1 MYCASCGAQVSP
13 TGRFCTSCGKPVDSD
28 TGTTLAGGAGE
39 EFSLDGETIAP
50 AALTPRKL
58 PSTQPIPRTPRPASA
73 GSVLTS
79 SDPIGGG
86 RFTPGQIIA
95 ERYRV
100 VALAGR
106 GGMGEVY
113 RAEDLKLSQVVAI
126 KFLPEA
132 LSQDPAALARFH
144 AEVRTA
150 RQVSHPN
157 VCRVFD
163 IGEADGVLFLTM
175 EYVDGEDLA
184 SVVRRIGRLSPDKA
198 TEVARQICAGLAAAH
213 ERGVIHRDLKPANVM
228 LDGAGKIRIT
238 DFGLA
243 SIAASIKGADARA
256 GTPAYMAPEQLA
268 GREVTAKSDIY
279 SLGLILYEILTGKR
293 AFEASTLP
301 ELMKQRESG
310 AITNPST
317 LVRDLDPLI
326 ERVVLRCLE
335 ADPDKRPFS
344 ALQVAAALPGGDPLA
359 AALAAGETPSPQMVA
374 AAGETS
380 GLNPRVAVACFAAF
394 ILGVVLFVAVGI
406 PENGL
411 VRIHPENPPEVLAKK
426 SREIILSLGYP
437 GQPVDRADG
446 FFYDDDFLIYLEKD
460 HSQHPQ
466 WGRVLSEQP
475 PVLRYWFRQS
485 PREMSP
491 DGLWG
496 NSFTPYVVTSSDPP
510 PTLSGMINLELDPDG
525 HLLYF
530 QAIPPERET
539 SPQPAK
545 STDWLP
551 LFTAAGLNLSE
562 FHSSESVWDSLASAD
577 SRAAWDGVWPG
588 SARPLH
594 IEAAARRGK
603 LVYFSL
609 TGPWSRPQRMSGA
622 EKSRADKISQ
632 IIGLSIAFII
642 FAGSIFLAYRNYS
655 RGRSDRQGALRLASL
670 VFVIELT
677 ICLFRSHFVLTFDA
691 VGLVILAL
699 STGLFV
705 SAFIWVLYLALEPYV
720 RRNWPQTIISWTRF
734 VSGRLRDP
742 LVGRDLLFGA
752 LLGIFWNVIFELG
765 TFLETRAGGRPQL
778 ANAEFLLG
786 FRESMALGLVNVVS
800 SIQTTLTFFFLIVFF
815 RVLVKNRWVAA
826 AIFVLLFTVP
836 KVLGSDHVLI
846 DSLIWL
852 AIYGI
857 AAVAVVR
864 FGLIVLALGVLSADI
879 LLNVPVTL
887 DFSNWYAA
895 RTLFVVFGFLVIAAW
910 GFYTSLAGQ
919 RLWKEDLFE

>member
-1 MYCASCGAQVSP
+1 M
-13 TGRFCTSCGKPVDSD
+13 
-28 TGTTLAGGAGE
+28 GE
-39 EFSLDGETIAP
+39 DARGDGETFVP
-50 AALTPRKL
+50 AAPTPRK
-58 PSTQPIPRTPRPASA
+58 PSSPSSPRTPRSSPSN
-73 GSVLTS
+73 SLLTS

-113 RAEDLKLSQVVAI
+113 RAEDLTLSQVVAI

-132 LSQDPAALARFH
+132 LSQDAAALARFH

-163 IGEADGVLFLTM
+163 IGDADGTLFLSM

-243 SIAASIKGADARA
+243 SIASSIKGADARA

-268 GREVTAKSDIY
+268 GREVTSRSDIY

-293 AFEASTLP
+293 AFEAATLP

-326 ERVVLRCLE
+326 ERVILRCLE
-335 ADPDKRPFS
+335 NDPDKRPVT

-374 AAGETS
+374 AAGETA
-380 GLNPRVAVACFAAF
+380 GLAPRVAVACFASF
-394 ILGVVLFVAVGI
+394 LVGVALLIGVGLK
-406 PENGL
+406 ESGL
-411 VRIHPENPPEVLAKK
+411 QRLHPDNPPEVLAKK
-426 SREIILSLGYP
+426 SREIISNLGYP
-437 GQPVDRADG
+437 GKPADKADG
-446 FFYDDDFLIYLEKD
+446 FFYDSDFLTYLEKD
-460 HSQHPQ
+460 RSQRPE
-466 WGRVLSEQP
+466 WDRVFSEQP

-485 PREMSP
+485 LRELSP
-491 DGLWG
+491 DGFWSS
-496 NSFTPYVVTSSDPP
+496 SFTPGVVTFSDPP
-510 PTLSGMINLELDPDG
+510 TTLSGMINLQLDPDG
-525 HLLYF
+525 RLLFF
-530 QAIPPERET
+530 QAIPPEKEEN
-539 SPQPAK
+539 PQP
-545 STDWLP
+545 SRPPDWLP
-551 LFTAAGLNLSE
+551 LFTAAGLNPSE
-562 FHSSESVWDSLASAD
+562 FHSVESVWDSLASAD
-577 SRAAWDGVWPG
+577 TRAAWDGVWPG

-603 LVYFSL
+603 PVFFSL
-609 TGPWSRPQRMSGA
+609 TGPWTKAERMIQADRTSANKASRIIALSVAFVIFSG
-622 EKSRADKISQ
+622 
-632 IIGLSIAFII
+632 GLL
-642 FAGSIFLAYRNYS
+642 LAYRNYS
-655 RGRSDRQGALRLASL
+655 HGKGDRQGALRLASL
-670 VFVIELT
+670 VFALELT
-677 ICLFRSHFVLTFDA
+677 VCLFRSHFSLTFDTIA
-691 VGLVILAL
+691 IIFLAI

-720 RRNWPQTIISWTRF
+720 RRLWPQTIISWTRL

-742 LVGRDLLFGA
+742 LVGRDLLFGV
-752 LLGIFWNVIFELG
+752 LLGITWDFVFELG
-765 TFLETRAGGRPQL
+765 YFFQIRAGAQPLL
-778 ANAEFLLG
+778 ANSEILQGL
-786 FRESMALGLVNVVS
+786 RETVAIGLINVVS
-800 SIQTTLTFFFLIVFF
+800 SIQTTLIFFFLIVLL
-815 RVLVKNRWVAA
+815 RILVKNRWLAA
-826 AIFVLLFTVP
+826 AIFTLLFAVP
-836 KVLGSDHVLI
+836 RTLGSNHPII
-846 DSLIWL
+846 DGATALV
-852 AIYGI
+852 IYGI
-857 AAVAVVR
+857 ASFAVVR
-864 FGLIVLALGVLSADI
+864 FGLIVLAVGALTADV
-879 LLNVPVTL
+879 LLNLPITL

-895 RTLFVVFGFLVIAAW
+895 RFLGAVLGFVLIAAW